1 MKNSSDLL
9 VLFIFYINLSLFLF
23 HFYSFYLISRHR
35 NKYTSHNN
43 IFPHNFHIWFHWLL
57 SLEPRCKQTRESRC
71 KYIKPRCMSNHFIMC
86 SLLNLA
92 EANRAWMHCTEH
104 NNQHQAKRSGLT
116 QWHFTTFEPW
126 QEYEWALCNKHT
138 LSEGQAKHF
147 CHLCCQ
153 SLPQSSMSLGGCQK
167 GGEKVQRKKETK
179 QEFRAAQ
186 CSHVYL
192 YRIKS
197 LLWSGLLKMCFSNSK
212 WWLPWELQQ

>member
-116 QWHFTTFEPW
+116 KWHFTTFEPW

-138 LSEGQAKHF
+138 LSEGQAKHTSVT
-147 CHLCCQ
+147 CAVSHCLKAAC
-153 SLPQSSMSLGGCQK
+153 LLAGVKK
-167 GGEKVQRKKETK
+167 GVKKCKEKKR
-179 QEFRAAQ
+179 
-186 CSHVYL
+186 
-192 YRIKS
+192 
-197 LLWSGLLKMCFSNSK
+197 
-212 WWLPWELQQ
+212 